1 MLLHEQFVRM
11 ARSKGDKLAFIDR
24 STGRRLSYRRTL
36 IASLILRRKVGAFS
50 DGYIG
55 IMVPTSAGCG
65 LAILATLMAGKV
77 PVMINYSTGAES
89 NVRYAQE
96 RCGFATVLTSRKVL
110 EKVGCPEVEGM
121 VFLEDMLES
130 VTVVNKLAAA
140 AQAALPLPLLRQ
152 TFYTG
157 SEDDTAIILFTSGSE
172 KAPKGVELTHRN
184 LYSNVMATN
193 DVFVFTDED
202 IIMAVLPLFHVFGQ
216 MTNLWLPLTLGLTVV
231 TYGNPLEFRNVVT
244 IIREERPTMLVGTP
258 FFLGGYLKQSGP
270 GDFESV
276 RLLVAGADKTP
287 DSLRT
292 AYREQHGIEIVEG
305 YGTTETSPVI
315 SANRPDNNRPGS
327 VGLPL
332 PGVQVRIADVRTG
345 EDLPAGHEGKILVKG
360 DLVMKGYFD
369 DIEETALHIE
379 GGWYETGD
387 MGLLDDDGFLWHR
400 GRLKRF
406 VKIGGEMVSL
416 VRVETALE
424 QLLPDAVECCVVEI
438 PDARKGATIAVAVT
452 QPVDEKRILAGL
464 AKELPPIALPRRFVV
479 MEELPKMGSGK
490 IDFRQT
496 TVLVQRRLAGDEA

>member
-1 MLLHEQFVRM
+1 M
-11 ARSKGDKLAFIDR
+11 AKSKGDKLAFVDR
-24 STGRRLSYRRTL
+24 STGRRLSYSRTL
-36 IASLILRRKVGAFS
+36 IASLILRRKLDALN

-89 NVRYAQE
+89 NVRFAQE
-96 RCGFATVLTSRKVL
+96 RCGFTTVLTSRKVL
-110 EKVGCPEVEGM
+110 EKTGCPEIEGM
-121 VFLEDMLES
+121 IFLEDLLES
-130 VTVVNKLAAA
+130 VTPVNKLVAAV
-140 AQAALPLPLLRQ
+140 QAALPLPLLRQ

-157 SEDDTAIILFTSGSE
+157 NEDDTAIILFTSGSE

-193 DVFVFTDED
+193 EAFEFTDAD

-231 TYGNPLEFRNVVT
+231 TYGNPLEFKNVVS
-244 IIREERPTMLVGTP
+244 IIREERPTMVVGTP
-258 FFLGGYLKQSGP
+258 FFLGGYLKQAQR
-270 GDFESV
+270 GDFDSV

-287 DSLRT
+287 DALRK
-292 AYREQHGIEIVEG
+292 AYREQHGIEIIEG

-315 SANRPDNNRPGS
+315 SANRTDNNRPGS

-332 PGVQVRIADVRTG
+332 PGVQVRIVDLRTG
-345 EDLPAGHEGKILVKG
+345 EDLPANREGKILVKG

-369 DIEETALHIE
+369 DIEETTLHIE
-379 GGWYETGD
+379 DGWYETGD
-387 MGLLDDDGFLWHR
+387 MGLIDDDGFLWHR

-424 QLLPDAVECCVVEI
+424 QLLPSTVECCVVEI

-452 QPVDEKRILAGL
+452 QPVDEKHLLAEL
-464 AKELPPIALPRRFVV
+464 AQQLPPISLPRQFVV
-479 MEELPKMGSGK
+479 MDELPKMGSGK

-496 TVLVQRRLAGDEA
+496 TVLVQRRLAGARS